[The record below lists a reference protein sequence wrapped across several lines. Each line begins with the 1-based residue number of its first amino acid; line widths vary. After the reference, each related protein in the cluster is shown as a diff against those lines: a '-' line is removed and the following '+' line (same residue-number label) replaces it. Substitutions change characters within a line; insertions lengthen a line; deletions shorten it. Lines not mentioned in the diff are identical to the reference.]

1 MPKICQRYAQDTPKM
16 CLRYAQDMPK
26 ICLGY
31 PQGMSPRYTQDML
44 KICPRYVPDIP
55 QDMPKIYPKYAQ
67 NMPKICPRYSQ
78 DIPKIGPRYCQISKT
93 SPTDST
99 WIQESLVHLK
109 TASTC
114 LVVLGFHVRV
124 RVSFWQELQV
134 WSWGRTLPGQTKVFQ
149 LQSVQQN
156 VLDYLV
162 GLLRQ

>member
-1 MPKICQRYAQDTPKM
+1 MPKLCPRHVQDMPKICLRYARDIPKICPRYARNM
-16 CLRYAQDMPK
+16 PKICPRYAQDMPK
-26 ICLGY
+26 IC
-31 PQGMSPRYTQDML
+31 
-44 KICPRYVPDIP
+44 
-55 QDMPKIYPKYAQ
+55 PKYAQ
-67 NMPKICPRYSQ
+67 DMPKICPRYSQ

-124 RVSFWQELQV
+124 RVSFWRELQV
-134 WSWGRTLPGQTKVFQ
+134 WSWGRRLPGQTKVFQ
-149 LQSVQQN
+149 LHCVQHN
-156 VLDYLV
+156 VLDYLA